1 MKKLFFF
8 LIIFNLLSPNLNA
21 ATFNWTKFNITEEE
35 DTEWFY
41 DKKTILKVGSYRFY
55 WILTNYLKNIED
67 NVYSVIGHHMVNC
80 GTNESKWITYTSFN
94 SPMGRG
100 TVDMDVVIPVVAPDS
115 FKWDY
120 FSPSE
125 TIYGGMLKEICSYR

>member
-1 MKKLFFF
+1 MKKLFLF
-8 LIIFNLLSPNLNA
+8 LIIFNLLSVNLNA
-21 ATFNWTKFNITEEE
+21 ATFNWTKFNITEEG

-55 WILTNYLKNIED
+55 WTLTNYLKNIQD

-80 GTNESKWITYTSFN
+80 GTNESKWITYTSFT

-100 TVDMDVVIPVVAPDS
+100 TVDMDVVIPAVAPDN

-120 FSPSE
+120 FSPDE
-125 TIYGGMLKEICSYR
+125 TIYGGMLKEICSY

>member
-1 MKKLFFF
+1 MKRLFLF
-8 LIIFNLLSPNLNA
+8 LIIFNLLSANLSA
-21 ATFNWTKFNITEEE
+21 ATFNWTKFNITEEG

-41 DKKTILKVGSYRFY
+41 DEKTILKVGSYRFY

-100 TVDMDVVIPVVAPDS
+100 AVDMDIVIPAVAHEN

-120 FSPSE
+120 FSPDE
-125 TIYGGMLKEICSYR
+125 TIYGGMLKEICSY

>member
-1 MKKLFFF
+1 MKKLFLF
-8 LIIFNLLSPNLNA
+8 LVIFNLLSVNLNA

-55 WILTNYLKNIED
+55 WILTNYLKNIEG

-100 TVDMDVVIPVVAPDS
+100 TVDMDVVIPAVAPEN

-120 FSPSE
+120 FSPDE

>member
-1 MKKLFFF
+1 MKKLFVF
-8 LIIFNLLSPNLNA
+8 LIFFNLLSVNLNA

-55 WILTNYLKNIED
+55 WTLTNYLKNIQD
-67 NVYSVIGHHMVNC
+67 NVYSVVGHHMVNC

-100 TVDMDVVIPVVAPDS
+100 TVDMDVVIPAVAPEK
-115 FKWDY
+115 FKWNY
-120 FSPSE
+120 FSPDE